1 MNKYLHDSTP
11 STYVGGEDHA
21 EIRNEFQYETSQT
34 LESYHTRDATRC
46 SSSASEM
53 QMSSSR

>member
-21 EIRNEFQYETSQT
+21 EIRNEFQYESSQT
-34 LESYHTRDATRC
+34 LESYHTIDATRC
-46 SSSASEM
+46 SASEM